1 MPRGFGTRGVCV
13 QWPPVDDRRRQL
25 ETWCEAQLGPVSGF
39 EALPVEAST
48 RRFYRV
54 YTAAG
59 PHVAMD
65 APPATE
71 NNTQFRRL
79 SERFRA
85 HGVPVP
91 EVEAFDDRGFFL
103 VTDFGDRLFSTVYA
117 EGGAEGGAEDVLE
130 LALRALV
137 RIQAV
142 PVEAV
147 PPYTAQRFRDELEIF
162 TEWLV
167 GALLDGSPPAFL
179 TDIWRTLVEATQAQ
193 PTVTVHRDYHSR
205 NLLLRDDGELGIVD
219 FQDALAGPV
228 TYDLVSLLRDCYH
241 VFPEPD
247 VARWRTRYRALTDCG
262 MGDAEFV
269 RAFDLT
275 GMQRHLKAAGIF
287 VRLKLRDGRDS
298 HLADI
303 VPTLD
308 RVVAVGAMHPETR
321 RLAEWIGGDVLP
333 RARVAV
339 CAR

>member
-1 MPRGFGTRGVCV
+1 M
-13 QWPPVDDRRRQL
+13 PPVDERRRQL
-25 ETWCEAQLGPVSGF
+25 ETWCEAQLGPVSAF
-39 EALPVEAST
+39 EVLPVEAST

-54 YTAAG
+54 RTREG
-59 PHVAMD
+59 SHVAMD

-79 SERFRA
+79 SGLFRD

-91 EVEAFDDRGFFL
+91 EVVAFDERGFLL
-103 VTDFGDRLFSTVYA
+103 VADFGDRLFSAVYA
-117 EGGAEGGAEDVLE
+117 EGGAEGALE
-130 LALRALV
+130 LAVQTLV
-137 RIQAV
+137 RIQAI
-142 PVEAV
+142 PAEAV

-179 TDIWRTLVEATQAQ
+179 PDVWRALVDATQAQ

-205 NLLLRDDGELGIVD
+205 NLLLRDDGGLGVVD

-241 VFPEPD
+241 VFPEQE
-247 VARWRTRYRALTDCG
+247 VARWRARYRAVTDCG
-262 MGDAEFV
+262 MDEADFV

-275 GMQRHLKAAGIF
+275 GIQRHLKAAGIF
-287 VRLKLRDGRDS
+287 ARLKLRDGRDS

-303 VPTLD
+303 VPTLT
-308 RVVAVGAMHPETR
+308 RVVAVGRGYPETR
-321 RLAEWIGGDVLP
+321 CLAEWIGGEVLP
-333 RARVAV
+333 RARVAT

>member
-54 YTAAG
+54 RMPAG
-59 PHVAMD
+59 SHVAMD

-71 NNTQFRRL
+71 NNTQFRGL

-85 HGVPVP
+85 HGVAVP
-91 EVEAFDDRGFFL
+91 EVQAYDDRGFFL

-117 EGGAEGGAEDVLE
+117 EGGEEDALE
-130 LALRALV
+130 LALQALV

-142 PVEAV
+142 PAEAV

-167 GALLDGSPPAFL
+167 GALLDRTLPPFL
-179 TDIWRTLVEATQAQ
+179 TDVWRTLVEATQAQ

-205 NLLLRDDGELGIVD
+205 NLLLRDDGGLGIVD

-241 VFPEPD
+241 VFPEPE
-247 VARWRTRYRALTDCG
+247 VARWRARYRALTDCG
-262 MGDAEFV
+262 MEDADFV

-287 VRLKLRDGRDS
+287 ARLKLRDGRDS

-308 RVVAVGAMHPETR
+308 RVVAVGAMYAETR

-333 RARVAV
+333 QAREAA
-339 CAR
+339 CGR

>member
-54 YTAAG
+54 YTPAG
-59 PHVAMD
+59 SHVAMD

-71 NNTQFRRL
+71 NNTQFRGL

-91 EVEAFDDRGFFL
+91 EVEALDDRGFFL

-117 EGGAEGGAEDVLE
+117 EGGEEDALE
-130 LALRALV
+130 LALQALV

-142 PVEAV
+142 PAAAV

-179 TDIWRTLVEATQAQ
+179 TDVWRTLVEATQ
-193 PTVTVHRDYHSR
+193 
-205 NLLLRDDGELGIVD
+205 EI
-219 FQDALAGPV
+219 
-228 TYDLVSLLRDCYH
+228 
-241 VFPEPD
+241 
-247 VARWRTRYRALTDCG
+247 TRQK
-262 MGDAEFV
+262 
-269 RAFDLT
+269 FDLWAWSASVST
-275 GMQRHLKAAGIF
+275 FSNTIAIALIVKSRRRKSSASDSARNCTKSMLN
-287 VRLKLRDGRDS
+287 RDGFGKLSCFTITRAVDGFS
-298 HLADI
+298 SS
-303 VPTLD
+303 TMQ
-308 RVVAVGAMHPETR
+308 VALM
-321 RLAEWIGGDVLP
+321 
-333 RARVAV
+333 
-339 CAR
+339 

>member
-1 MPRGFGTRGVCV
+1 MLGDTLTANRVCGR
-13 QWPPVDDRRRQL
+13 WPPVDDRRRQL
-25 ETWCEAQLGPVSGF
+25 ETWCETQLGPVSAF
-39 EALPVEAST
+39 EVLPVEAST

-54 YTAAG
+54 RTG
-59 PHVAMD
+59 EDSHVAMD

-79 SERFRA
+79 SALFRDN
-85 HGVPVP
+85 GVPVP
-91 EVEAFDDRGFFL
+91 EVVAFDERGFLL
-103 VTDFGDRLFSTVYA
+103 VTDFGDRLLSAVYA
-117 EGGAEGGAEDVLE
+117 DGGEEEALE
-130 LALRALV
+130 LAIRNLV
-137 RIQAV
+137 CIQAI

-167 GALLDGSPPAFL
+167 GAMLDGGPPVFL
-179 TDIWRTLVEATQAQ
+179 PDVWRVLVDATQAQ

-205 NLLLRDDGELGIVD
+205 NLLLRDDGRLGIVD

-241 VFPEPD
+241 VFPERE
-247 VARWRTRYRALTDCG
+247 VARWQARYRALADCG
-262 MGDAEFV
+262 MDDTDFV

-287 VRLKLRDGRDS
+287 ARLKLRDGRDS

-303 VPTLD
+303 VPTLS
-308 RVVAVGAMHPETR
+308 RVVAVGRAYAETR
-321 RLAEWIGGDVLP
+321 RLAEWIDGEVLP
-333 RARVAV
+333 RAKAAT

>member
-1 MPRGFGTRGVCV
+1 MIRTPRDLGTRGVCV

-54 YTAAG
+54 YTPAG
-59 PHVAMD
+59 SHVAMD

-91 EVEAFDDRGFFL
+91 EVEALDDRGFFL

-117 EGGAEGGAEDVLE
+117 EGGEEGALE
-130 LALRALV
+130 LALQALV

-147 PPYTAQRFRDELEIF
+147 PPYTAQRFGDELEIF

-179 TDIWRTLVEATQAQ
+179 TDVWRTLVEATQAQ

-205 NLLLRDDGELGIVD
+205 NLLLRDDGGIGIVD

-241 VFPEPD
+241 VLPEPE
-247 VARWRTRYRALTDCG
+247 VARWRARYRGLTDCG
-262 MGDAEFV
+262 MDDADFV

-287 VRLKLRDGRDS
+287 ARLKLRDGRDS

-308 RVVAVGAMHPETR
+308 RVVAVGAMYPETR

-333 RARVAV
+333 QAREAA